1 MAVSCICKG
10 TVTSKLSSSHAT
22 EDTPSMAASF
32 SLYSSACGT
41 VTSRTMTRM
50 LGMPP
55 VKAPF
60 ITSMAVVEGDSGG
73 R

>member
-1 MAVSCICKG
+1 
-10 TVTSKLSSSHAT
+10 
-22 EDTPSMAASF
+22 MAASF

-55 VKAPF
+55 VKALF
-60 ITSMAVVEGDSGG
+60 ICSSAMVEGESGG

>member
-1 MAVSCICKG
+1 
-10 TVTSKLSSSHAT
+10 
-22 EDTPSMAASF
+22 MAASF
-32 SLYSSACGT
+32 FLYSSACGT